1 MKLLVIGFGQCG
13 SNIADEFAR
22 LNRRSRS
29 QRRIEI
35 VTGAFAV
42 NTDLADLSG
51 LSYIKPDYQ
60 HRILI
65 GGRKSGG
72 HGVGKI
78 NELGAEIAREDADKV
93 IDAIRSTPRFFE
105 SDAFLLTAGTAGGTG
120 SGAISIMTQVIKE
133 RYVDKPIYNLLAL
146 PFEHEERTEERTIYN
161 SATCLK
167 SASSVADAIFL
178 VDNQRYVR
186 KNESLRNN
194 LSQINNLIVEPFYN
208 ILCAGEEKKAKNIG
222 ARLLDAGDIIQ
233 SIVGWSVIGYGKSAL
248 PSIRLPF
255 KSNRNFR
262 DKSTEI
268 HRGIEA
274 MDEAISELS
283 FKCDTQDASR
293 ALYLVSAPG
302 KEMSLSII
310 KDLGEYLKSLTSD
323 AIIRNG
329 DYPRE
334 GGSLEVS
341 VILSELRN
349 VEKIRKYYVEA
360 VGVVSTIEKRQKQVE
375 SKLQEIDEYAKGVP
389 SLLN

>member
-13 SNIADEFAR
+13 SNIADGFAR
-22 LNRRSRS
+22 LNRRSRA

-93 IDAIRSTPRFFE
+93 IDAIRGTPHFFE
-105 SDAFLLTAGTAGGTG
+105 SDAFLLIAGTAGGTG
-120 SGAISIMTQVIKE
+120 SGAIAIMTQVIKE
-133 RYVDKPIYNLLAL
+133 RYVDKPIYNLLIL

-186 KNESLRNN
+186 KNASLRNN

-208 ILCAGEEKKAKNIG
+208 ILCAGEEKKPKYVG

-255 KSNRNFR
+255 KTNRNFR

-283 FKCDTQDASR
+283 FKCDTQDATR

-302 KEMSLSII
+302 KEMNLSVI
-310 KDLGEYLKSLTSD
+310 KELGEYLKSLTPD

-329 DYPRE
+329 DYPRDR
-334 GGSLEVS
+334 GALEVS

-360 VGVVSTIEKRQKQVE
+360 AGVVSTIKKRQKQVE
-375 SKLQEIDEYAKGVP
+375 SRLKEIDEYAKDVP
-389 SLLN
+389 SLLD

>member
-1 MKLLVIGFGQCG
+1 VKLLVIGFGQCG
-13 SNIADEFAR
+13 SNIADGFAR
-22 LNRRSRS
+22 LNRRARA

-51 LSYIKPDYQ
+51 LSYIKPDYH

-93 IDAIRSTPRFFE
+93 IDAIRGTPRFFE
-105 SDAFLLTAGTAGGTG
+105 SDAFLLIAGAAGGTG
-120 SGAISIMTQVIKE
+120 SGSISIMTQIIKE
-133 RYVDKPIYNLLAL
+133 RYVDKPIYNLVIL

-167 SASSVADAIFL
+167 SASAVADAVFL

-186 KNESLRNN
+186 KNASLRNN
-194 LSQINNLIVEPFYN
+194 LSQINQLIVEPFFN
-208 ILCAGEEKKAKNIG
+208 VLCAGEEKKAKYVG

-233 SIVGWSVIGYGKSAL
+233 SIAGWSVIGYGRAAL
-248 PSIRLPF
+248 PSIRMPF
-255 KSNRNFR
+255 KTTRNFR
-262 DKSTEI
+262 EKSTEI

-283 FKCDTQDASR
+283 FKCDPQDATR

-302 KEMSLSII
+302 KEMNLSVI
-310 KDLGEYLKSLTSD
+310 KELGEYLKSLTPD

-329 DYPRE
+329 DYPRDR
-334 GGSLEVS
+334 GALEVS
-341 VILSELRN
+341 VVLSELRN
-349 VEKIRKYYVEA
+349 VEKIRRYYVEA
-360 VGVVSTIEKRQKQVE
+360 AGVVTTIKKRQKQIE
-375 SKLQEIDEYAKGVP
+375 TKLKEIDEYAKDVP

>member
-13 SNIADEFAR
+13 SNIADGFAR

-51 LSYIKPDYQ
+51 LSYIKSDYQ

-93 IDAIRSTPRFFE
+93 IDAIRGTPHFFE
-105 SDAFLLTAGTAGGTG
+105 SDAFLLIAGTAGGTG

-133 RYVDKPIYNLLAL
+133 RYVDKPIYNLLIL

-186 KNESLRNN
+186 KNASLRNN
-194 LSQINNLIVEPFYN
+194 LSQINNLIVEPFFN
-208 ILCAGEEKKAKNIG
+208 LLCAGEEKKTKYVG

-255 KSNRNFR
+255 KTNRNFR

-283 FKCDTQDASR
+283 FKCDTQDATR

-302 KEMSLSII
+302 KEMNLSVI
-310 KDLGEYLKSLTSD
+310 KELGEYLKSLTPD

-329 DYPRE
+329 DYPRDR
-334 GGSLEVS
+334 GALEVS

-360 VGVVSTIEKRQKQVE
+360 AGVVSTIKKRQKQVE
-375 SKLQEIDEYAKGVP
+375 SRLKEIDEYAKDVP
-389 SLLN
+389 SLLD